1 MRYRLEYFLFLLLS
15 RWPVKRALRSVLR
28 GVLTCGCL
36 LAASQA
42 HAAWTIASADAPA
55 TVIRAANVYQLGV
68 GEALRDD
75 DLIESPLRGVV
86 QLQDDAG
93 NLLALGA
100 QTRVLLQA
108 GPRVVLL
115 DGWLKVAH
123 PCAAAPCKV
132 LDIDTERGSIELG
145 TSTAASTAVVVAALP
160 GTDHDKS
167 TIAVFSES
175 GTQTL
180 AASARKSTI
189 TPGSFAYVSVSA
201 PPQIAQRPSSA
212 FLTDM
217 PVAFRDALQ
226 RLPVT
231 PAAHDSPV
239 KPLRAV
245 TYDDVSAWLAS
256 DLPARKLFPARFR
269 SRLADQAFRR
279 AVDQNLKAL
288 PEWRVLLYPP
298 PPRLDARQ
306 RALQALRVN
315 TAALP
320 ANSLYQHP

>member
-1 MRYRLEYFLFLLLS
+1 MSYRLEYFLFLLHS
-15 RWPVKRALRSVLR
+15 RRPVKRAL
-28 GVLTCGCL
+28 CGLSAFAL
-36 LAASQA
+36 LCAASQA
-42 HAAWTIASADAPA
+42 HAGWTIASADAPA
-55 TVIRAANVYQLGV
+55 TVIRATNVYQLGA

-75 DLIESPLRGVV
+75 DLVESAPRSVV

-100 QTRVLLQA
+100 QTRLLLQA
-108 GPRVVLL
+108 GPRVSLL
-115 DGWLKVAH
+115 DGWLKIAH
-123 PCAAAPCKV
+123 TCATPPCKAPV
-132 LDIDTERGSIELG
+132 VDTERGSVELG
-145 TSTAASTAVVVAALP
+145 GNAAAVVAALP
-160 GTDHDKS
+160 GTNQDEP

-180 AASARKSTI
+180 AGSARKNAI
-189 TPGSFAYVSVSA
+189 TPGSFAYVTASA

-217 PVAFRDALQ
+217 PVVFRDALQ
-226 RLPVT
+226 RLPIT

-239 KPLRAV
+239 KPLRAA

-256 DLPARKLFPARFR
+256 DLPARKRFPARFR
-269 SRLADQAFRR
+269 SRLTDQAFRR

-298 PPRLDARQ
+298 PPRPDARQ
-306 RALQALRVN
+306 RALQAVRVN
-315 TAALP
+315 TSAPP
-320 ANSLYQHP
+320 ANSLYAHP

>member
-1 MRYRLEYFLFLLLS
+1 MRYRLEYFLS
-15 RWPVKRALRSVLR
+15 RLHSRRPVKRALRCRVA
-28 GVLTCGCL
+28 LTIAFAL
-36 LAASQA
+36 LCVASQA
-42 HAAWTIASADAPA
+42 HAAWTITSADAPA
-55 TVIRAANVYQLGV
+55 KVIRAANVYQLGV

-75 DLIESPLRGVV
+75 DLIESAPRSVV

-108 GPRVVLL
+108 GPRVSLL
-115 DGWLKVAH
+115 DGWLKVAQ
-123 PCAAAPCKV
+123 PCAAAPCKA
-132 LDIDTERGSIELG
+132 LDIDTERGSVELG
-145 TSTAASTAVVVAALP
+145 ASAAVVVAALP

-180 AASARKSTI
+180 AASARKNTI
-189 TPGSFAYVSVSA
+189 TPGSFAYVTVSA

-256 DLPARKLFPARFR
+256 DSPARKRFPARFR

-298 PPRLDARQ
+298 VPRPDARQ
-306 RALQALRVN
+306 RDLQALRVN
-315 TAALP
+315 TSALP
-320 ANSLYQHP
+320 ANSLYQRP

>member
-15 RWPVKRALRSVLR
+15 RGLRR
-28 GVLTCGCL
+28 M
-36 LAASQA
+36 LAFGFLFAVSQA
-42 HAAWTIASADAPA
+42 HAGWTIASADAPA
-55 TVIRAANVYQLGV
+55 TVIRATNVYQLGA
-68 GEALRDD
+68 GEGLRDD
-75 DLIESPLRGVV
+75 DLIESAPRSVV
-86 QLQDDAG
+86 QIQDDAG
-93 NLLALGA
+93 NLVALGA

-108 GPRVVLL
+108 GPRQTRSHVSLL

-123 PCAAAPCKV
+123 TCTTQPCATPFV
-132 LDIDTERGSIELG
+132 DTERGTLELG
-145 TSTAASTAVVVAALP
+145 ANGAAVIAALP
-160 GTDHDKS
+160 SADGGKS

-180 AASARKSTI
+180 ADSARRSTI
-189 TPGSFAYVSVSA
+189 TPGSFAYATASA

-231 PAAHDSPV
+231 PAAHDSAI
-239 KPLRAV
+239 KPLRAT
-245 TYDDVSAWLAS
+245 TYDDVSAWLVS
-256 DLPARKLFPARFR
+256 DLSARKRFPARFR
-269 SRLADQAFRR
+269 PRLTDPAFRR
-279 AVDQNLKAL
+279 SIDQNLKAL

-298 PPRLDARQ
+298 APRPDARQ

-315 TAALP
+315 TSALP

>member
-1 MRYRLEYFLFLLLS
+1 MRHRLHYFLFPS
-15 RWPVKRALRSVLR
+15 RSHPPFKRCLR
-28 GVLTCGCL
+28 GL
-36 LAASQA
+36 LALGVLFAAPHA
-42 HAAWTIASADAPA
+42 HAGWTIASADAPV
-55 TVIRAANVYQLGV
+55 TIVRTTNVYQLNAGQ
-68 GEALRDD
+68 ALRDD
-75 DLIESPLRGVV
+75 DLIESAPHSMV

-108 GPRVVLL
+108 GSRVSLL

-123 PCAAAPCKV
+123 ACATEPCTTPA
-132 LDIDTERGSIELG
+132 IDTERGSVEPG
-145 TSTAASTAVVVAALP
+145 ANAAAVVAALP
-160 GTDHDKS
+160 GTNGGKS

-180 AASARKSTI
+180 AVSARRSTI
-189 TPGSFAYVSVSA
+189 TPGSFAYVTASA

-231 PAAHDSPV
+231 PSAHDSGS
-239 KPLRAV
+239 KPLRAA

-256 DLPARKLFPARFR
+256 DLPARKRFPARFR
-269 SRLADQAFRR
+269 PRLADPAFRR

-298 PPRLDARQ
+298 APRPDARQ
-306 RALQALRVN
+306 RALHALRVDSS
-315 TAALP
+315 AWP
-320 ANSLYQHP
+320 ANSLYLHP

>member
-1 MRYRLEYFLFLLLS
+1 MRYRLEYFLFLLPS
-15 RWPVKRALRSVLR
+15 RGLRQ
-28 GVLTCGCL
+28 L
-36 LAASQA
+36 LAFGLLFAVSQA
-42 HAAWTIASADAPA
+42 HAGWTIANAEAPA
-55 TVIRAANVYQLGV
+55 TVIRATNVYQLGA

-75 DLIESPLRGVV
+75 DLIESAPRSVV

-108 GPRVVLL
+108 GLRVSLL

-123 PCAAAPCKV
+123 ACVTQPCAAPV
-132 LDIDTERGSIELG
+132 IDTERGALEFG
-145 TSTAASTAVVVAALP
+145 ANAAAVIAALP
-160 GTDHDKS
+160 GADDGKS

-180 AASARKSTI
+180 AASARRSTI
-189 TPGSFAYVSVSA
+189 TPGSFAYATASA

-212 FLTDM
+212 FLADM

-231 PAAHDSPV
+231 PATHDSAI
-239 KPLRAV
+239 KPQRAV
-245 TYDDVSAWLAS
+245 AYDDVSAWLVS
-256 DLPARKLFPARFR
+256 DLPARKRFPARFR
-269 SRLADQAFRR
+269 PRLSDPAFRR
-279 AVDQNLKAL
+279 AIDQNLKAL

-298 PPRLDARQ
+298 APRPDARQ
-306 RALQALRVN
+306 RALQAFRVN
-315 TAALP
+315 TSALP

>member
-15 RWPVKRALRSVLR
+15 RRLVKRVLR

-42 HAAWTIASADAPA
+42 QAAWTITNADAPA

-75 DLIESPLRGVV
+75 DLIASPPRGVV

-108 GPRVVLL
+108 GPRVALL

-123 PCAAAPCKV
+123 PCAAAPCKA

-145 TSTAASTAVVVAALP
+145 TNTTASAAVVVAALP
-160 GTDHDKS
+160 GTDRDKS

-180 AASARKSTI
+180 AVSTRKSMI
-189 TPGSFAYVSVSA
+189 TPGSFAYVTVSA
-201 PPQIAQRPSSA
+201 PPQIAPRPSSA

-226 RLPVT
+226 RLPVA

-256 DLPARKLFPARFR
+256 DLPARKRFPARFR
-269 SRLADQAFRR
+269 SRLTDQAFRR

-298 PPRLDARQ
+298 PPRPDARQ

>member
-15 RWPVKRALRSVLR
+15 RRLVKRVLR

-42 HAAWTIASADAPA
+42 QAAWTITSADAPA

-75 DLIESPLRGVV
+75 DLIASPPRGVV

-108 GPRVVLL
+108 GPRVALL

-123 PCAAAPCKV
+123 PCAAAPCKA

-145 TSTAASTAVVVAALP
+145 TNTTASAAVVVAALP
-160 GTDHDKS
+160 GTDRDKS

-180 AASARKSTI
+180 AVSARKSMI
-189 TPGSFAYVSVSA
+189 TPGSFAYVTVSA
-201 PPQIAQRPSSA
+201 PPQIAPRPSSA

-226 RLPVT
+226 RLPVA

-256 DLPARKLFPARFR
+256 DLPARKRFPARFR
-269 SRLADQAFRR
+269 LRLTDQAFRR

-298 PPRLDARQ
+298 PPRPDARQ

>member
-1 MRYRLEYFLFLLLS
+1 MRYRLEYFLILLLS
-15 RWPVKRALRSVLR
+15 RRPVERTLR

-42 HAAWTIASADAPA
+42 QAAWTIASADAPA

-75 DLIESPLRGVV
+75 DLIESPPRGVV
-86 QLQDDAG
+86 HLQDDAG

-108 GPRVVLL
+108 GPRVALL

-123 PCAAAPCKV
+123 PCAAACKA

-145 TSTAASTAVVVAALP
+145 TNPTASAAVVVAALP

-180 AASARKSTI
+180 AVSARKSMI
-189 TPGSFAYVSVSA
+189 TPGSFAYVTVSA
-201 PPQIAQRPSSA
+201 PPQIAPRPSSA

-226 RLPVT
+226 RLPVA

-256 DLPARKLFPARFR
+256 DLPARKRFPARFR
-269 SRLADQAFRR
+269 LRLTDQAFRR

-298 PPRLDARQ
+298 PPRPDARQ